1 MALLFSFI
9 NFLMQHNTHVV
20 VKNLPEQVMDVF
32 WGIGWDSWS
41 RIRLVTTSPK
51 AEFIHMLG
59 IKLPFYV
66 RIALTRY
73 LRLDK

>member
-1 MALLFSFI
+1 
-9 NFLMQHNTHVV
+9 
-20 VKNLPEQVMDVF
+20 MDVF
-32 WGIGWDSWS
+32 WSIGWDNWS
-41 RIRLVTTSPK
+41 RVRLVTTPK
-51 AEFIHMLG
+51 PEFIHIAG